1 MGIAEERNA
10 DGAWAQNAG
19 VVSPFEFDALD
30 SAHILTA
37 DIQKEVIL
45 AVGQS
50 YGSPKQK
57 KKQTNKNNQASQR
70 ISQEFPEIFQR
81 AYRNL

>member
-1 MGIAEERNA
+1 VGIAEERNA

-57 KKQTNKNNQASQR
+57 KTNKQKQSSITEN
-70 ISQEFPEIFQR
+70 
-81 AYRNL
+81 

>member
-1 MGIAEERNA
+1 VGIAEERNA

-50 YGSPKQK
+50 YGS
-57 KKQTNKNNQASQR
+57 R
-70 ISQEFPEIFQR
+70 V
-81 AYRNL
+81 